1 MNQISLEGCL
11 FEEVKLAKNADPDKY
26 SYSGFG
32 VGLDARGQYYLPNGS
47 VGKNVIIFEVD
58 MSSSVHIDI
67 KGKDTLIIGKG
78 PTEGLNYTLSAET
91 QYTINFTRPGI

>member
-1 MNQISLEGCL
+1 
-11 FEEVKLAKNADPDKY
+11 
-26 SYSGFG
+26 
-32 VGLDARGQYYLPNGS
+32 
-47 VGKNVIIFEVD
+47 

-91 QYTINFTRPGI
+91 QYSINFTRPGI